1 MITGPFLGVDYICR
15 MKICLLWPIG
25 GLLISNL
32 SYIIDIKKGLGDVIW
47 CWLLT
52 KILILF
58 PLLWQI
64 FCLLFHLYSF
74 VPLFWLDVSI
84 ANLFF
89 LGESLY
95 CKSCF
100 PFTFLFK
107 LIGQKC
113 QLKRWRVKREKT
125 KSYSV
130 INKHSLNLDEI
141 FNLSRKGTRAK
152 IRWS

>member
-1 MITGPFLGVDYICR
+1 MITGPFLAVDYICQI
-15 MKICLLWPIG
+15 KICLLWPFR

-32 SYIIDIKKGLGDVIW
+32 SYIIDIKKGAGGCDLMLVSHQNPYPFSSS
-47 CWLLT
+47 LT
-52 KILILF
+52 KFLPTFPPLFFRPLILTR
-58 PLLWQI
+58 
-64 FCLLFHLYSF
+64 C
-74 VPLFWLDVSI
+74 
-84 ANLFF
+84 
-89 LGESLY
+89 LY
-95 CKSCF
+95 CKSCC